1 MSIVGSVVQGSG
13 GGVSDLKDT
22 VEKFSITFADSPY
35 TIATT
40 ASCLISADTADG
52 AIVILPPASLTDNQI
67 VQIEDDGLNA
77 ATNIITFQATVDGVA
92 DPTIESDGGGMTV
105 EYNGT
110 RWRTRD
116 TDDNLLKYHADLNE
130 IQARGDAAL
139 VAASIKTSSGLVVIG
154 ADGSISAVNGVI
166 GLAGAQT
173 EKTVADSTNI
183 GANVDQNGTSDFGNA
198 TFQQDQTSGLDNT
211 DTSDNI
217 GPFDNSAS
225 TWTTG
230 QIDTFLG
237 TGGANLYFNRGG
249 TNDAQLVVDLGSS
262 LLVESFTMYSGS
274 SINWNA
280 FTGDCLVIEGSN
292 TSPTAGFTLLYTG
305 GGNYNLI
312 PLSSVVQPLDVT
324 GAYQWIRISSN
335 QINNSWVG
343 SIILNATQYYTASN
357 TSDLAITTGAVTT
370 DPSSLVIYDENN
382 DPITGAGKMNVGYE
396 VDGGGFSTPV
406 DQETFKALGGIAS
419 TTDFSLQP
427 QAVGAQRWSRA
438 TISTISTVFRASASG
453 TIFEVDSVS
462 VFEVTATGVISSKQ
476 FYAETV
482 ALTAGASVATNC
494 QLSNKFSLT
503 PDQDFTLANPTNLKA
518 GAEYTWII
526 TNDAT
531 PRTITFD
538 TAFLFAG
545 GSAPS
550 LTASAGA
557 IDIFRG
563 ECDGIDILITQAILD
578 LS

>member
-1 MSIVGSVVQGSG
+1 MSIVGSVVQGS

-22 VEKFSITFADSPY
+22 VEKFSIAFADSPY

-40 ASCLISADTADG
+40 ASCLISVDTANG
-52 AIVILPPASLTDNQI
+52 AVVILPPASLTNNQI

-77 ATNIITFQATVDGVA
+77 ATNIITFQATVDGAA

-139 VAASIKTSSGLVVIG
+139 VASSIKTSSGLVVIG

-166 GLAGAQT
+166 GLAGTPT
-173 EKTVADSTNI
+173 EKTVADGTNI
-183 GANVDQNGTSDFGNA
+183 GANVDQNGVLDFGNEPTYA
-198 TFQQDQTSGLDNT
+198 NLGSNGTTVVNTSSGITNPNNSIDGSTSADCYSSASSCTIVYDLGVGYSGTYTKIGILTGSFGGNGSHPRNIRISTSSDGISFGAWEDVAADIPLPSSGNPEVQYDFQTPRT
-211 DTSDNI
+211 DRYVRYEFSVKVDAFMYMPEVYTYDKSYPTSDN
-217 GPFDNSAS
+217 
-225 TWTTG
+225 TT
-230 QIDTFLG
+230 
-237 TGGANLYFNRGG
+237 
-249 TNDAQLVVDLGSS
+249 
-262 LLVESFTMYSGS
+262 
-274 SINWNA
+274 
-280 FTGDCLVIEGSN
+280 
-292 TSPTAGFTLLYTG
+292 
-305 GGNYNLI
+305 
-312 PLSSVVQPLDVT
+312 
-324 GAYQWIRISSN
+324 
-335 QINNSWVG
+335 
-343 SIILNATQYYTASN
+343 
-357 TSDLAITTGAVTT
+357 DLAITTGAVTT
-370 DPSSLVIYDENN
+370 DPSSLVIYDEND
-382 DPITGAGKMNVGYE
+382 DPITGTGKMNVGYE
-396 VDGGGFSTPV
+396 VDGGGFSIPV
-406 DQETFKALGGIAS
+406 DQETFKALGGIES
-419 TTDFSLQP
+419 TTDFSIRP

-563 ECDGIDILITQAILD
+563 ECDGTDILITQAILD